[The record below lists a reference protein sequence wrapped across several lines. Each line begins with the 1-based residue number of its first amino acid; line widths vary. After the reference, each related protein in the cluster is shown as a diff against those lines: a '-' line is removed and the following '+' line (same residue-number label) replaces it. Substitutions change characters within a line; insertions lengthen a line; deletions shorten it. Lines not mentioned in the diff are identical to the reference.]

1 MGPFDHPWLGCL
13 LGDAQA
19 ASIWG
24 PDQQIRH
31 MLTFEASFTRALG
44 AVGAIPLEQ
53 ANRVAEL
60 IDGFQPDLVAL
71 NTATARDGVPV
82 PELVAQLRKAAGSD
96 AQAVHHGATSQDVM
110 DTALALTIRSFNDL
124 AADRLTTVATGFD
137 ALLDRF
143 GARTIMGRT
152 RMQAALPIRFA
163 DRLDTWALPL
173 QRHAHRLAQMRPA
186 LEALQL
192 GGAVGDRAGLAPH
205 GDAIA
210 ARMATLLGLSNPAKA
225 THAMRDHIADY
236 ASLLSLITGS
246 LGKMGQDICLM
257 AQQGIED
264 IGLDGG
270 GGSSAMPHKQNPVLA
285 ELLVSNA
292 AFNATQLSGMHHALV
307 HEQERSGAAWVLEWM
322 ILPQMAQVTA
332 RSLSAAID
340 LIGRIHRIG

>member
-1 MGPFDHPWLGCL
+1 MMGPFDHPWLGCL

-44 AVGAIPLEQ
+44 AVGAIPVEQ
-53 ANRVAEL
+53 ANRVAVL

-137 ALLDRF
+137 ALFDRF

-152 RMQAALPIRFA
+152 RM
-163 DRLDTWALPL
+163 
-173 QRHAHRLAQMRPA
+173 
-186 LEALQL
+186 
-192 GGAVGDRAGLAPH
+192 
-205 GDAIA
+205 
-210 ARMATLLGLSNPAKA
+210 
-225 THAMRDHIADY
+225 
-236 ASLLSLITGS
+236 
-246 LGKMGQDICLM
+246 
-257 AQQGIED
+257 
-264 IGLDGG
+264 
-270 GGSSAMPHKQNPVLA
+270 
-285 ELLVSNA
+285 
-292 AFNATQLSGMHHALV
+292 
-307 HEQERSGAAWVLEWM
+307 
-322 ILPQMAQVTA
+322 
-332 RSLSAAID
+332 
-340 LIGRIHRIG
+340 